1 LLSIVMSSDDRLAM
15 PLAVAAHSA
24 VKNLKGRPAN
34 LFILD
39 GGMSEVSKRRIAK
52 TIPADQVHIHWIQPV
67 SGRLNEI
74 FEKRRRYARYPLA
87 AYYRLLLPEIL
98 PREIKKVIYLDVD
111 VIVLADLATLWR
123 IDVEPYQFLAV
134 QEPDGPYV
142 LECFREYNPQLL
154 AQLNLAEF
162 GLRPDHKYCNT
173 GVMVINIEKWRRDQV
188 MDKALD
194 FTDKYF
200 PAYADQDVLNVVLAG
215 QWEALD
221 PRWNVTTA
229 FYVPLRNSPYSPQ
242 IIDQVLQDPFIVHF
256 TTAAKPWGNGPAPC
270 KHHGAAA
277 FFEYA
282 AGTDWATTIRWQRR
296 LRTVSRKVLFGEQTA
311 LRMVKKACPPVVKRL
326 IRSVA
331 GAAPVRTE

>member
-1 LLSIVMSSDDRLAM
+1 MRETDASLLSIVMSSDDRLAM

-134 QEPDGPYV
+134 
-142 LECFREYNPQLL
+142 
-154 AQLNLAEF
+154 
-162 GLRPDHKYCNT
+162 
-173 GVMVINIEKWRRDQV
+173 
-188 MDKALD
+188 
-194 FTDKYF
+194 
-200 PAYADQDVLNVVLAG
+200 
-215 QWEALD
+215 
-221 PRWNVTTA
+221 
-229 FYVPLRNSPYSPQ
+229 
-242 IIDQVLQDPFIVHF
+242 
-256 TTAAKPWGNGPAPC
+256 
-270 KHHGAAA
+270 
-277 FFEYA
+277 
-282 AGTDWATTIRWQRR
+282 
-296 LRTVSRKVLFGEQTA
+296 
-311 LRMVKKACPPVVKRL
+311 
-326 IRSVA
+326 
-331 GAAPVRTE
+331 